1 MIMLA
6 FTLYS
11 APLSTELCSILLSVY
26 GGMSACTARTCRC
39 DSFAIGWLLSCV
51 CRWLWWVAG
60 GLVWGWSFFYQVG
73 WILAF
78 QGPITGPLYML
89 ARALHP
95 AADLSAQR
103 RSYFFFDF
111 LTCRPKIRKGGKEEK
126 KKQERRKDEKGQT
139 MSWSRVWHSSAQLV
153 FFSCQVV
160 SNNFNT
166 ETYNWLVTNWRLWT
180 NQSRA

>member
-103 RSYFFFDF
+103 RSYFCLDF

-126 KKQERRKDEKGQT
+126 RRRGGKMKKDIPWVDLECGL
-139 MSWSRVWHSSAQLV
+139 AQPSL
-153 FFSCQVV
+153 FS
-160 SNNFNT
+160 F
-166 ETYNWLVTNWRLWT
+166 LARLFPTTLIQRPIIGW
-180 NQSRA
+180 